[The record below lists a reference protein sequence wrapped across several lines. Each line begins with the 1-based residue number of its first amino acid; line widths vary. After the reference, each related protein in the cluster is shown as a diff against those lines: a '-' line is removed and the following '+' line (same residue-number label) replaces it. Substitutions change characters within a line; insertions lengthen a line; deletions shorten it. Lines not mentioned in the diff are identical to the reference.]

1 MLSGAARG
9 AKLLAAG
16 GILSAA
22 PLLRLPA
29 QSPVATPA
37 SEPLALPPE
46 IRSRD
51 GVLETTLTAAAGP
64 VLLGAHPFSGFLYNG
79 EYLPQLLRA
88 QLGDTLRITFRN
100 ALPDKPSNL
109 HYHGMSVSPQGHSD
123 NVFVHVHPGETFQY
137 EVRIPSAGRQGPGL
151 YWYHP
156 HAHGSVDDQI
166 LGGMSGALVVDG
178 FERLH
183 PLLRAR
189 SAFFS
194 SSTRRSM
201 AARSSRSTDRSIR

>member
-1 MLSGAARG
+1 LPKPPLHLFVCRGVTLEQKLMPHVRKPTFDRRAVLSGAARG

-37 SEPLALPPE
+37 SEPLALPAE

-79 EYLPQLLRA
+79 EYLPPLLRA

-123 NVFVHVHPGETFQY
+123 NVFVHVHPG
-137 EVRIPSAGRQGPGL
+137 
-151 YWYHP
+151 
-156 HAHGSVDDQI
+156 
-166 LGGMSGALVVDG
+166 
-178 FERLH
+178 
-183 PLLRAR
+183 
-189 SAFFS
+189 
-194 SSTRRSM
+194 
-201 AARSSRSTDRSIR
+201 